1 MHQKESHYAAELEC
15 MKEDNWIQC
24 CRLEL
29 SVEPKS
35 IISRWCFAKC
45 KKSNV
50 LRCLSHL
57 QNDYFSIFNQSIN
70 QYRKRYSGVLVNF
83 LRCSRFL
90 RTLTTLDMA
99 FLQ

>member
-1 MHQKESHYAAELEC
+1 MHQKGSHYAAELEC

-29 SVEPKS
+29 SVEQKS

-70 QYRKRYSGVLVNF
+70 TVNVIAAFWSIF
-83 LRCSRFL
+83 LAVVVS
-90 RTLTTLDMA
+90 
-99 FLQ
+99 

>member
-50 LRCLSHL
+50 LRCLSYL

-70 QYRKRYSGVLVNF
+70 TVNVIA
-83 LRCSRFL
+83 
-90 RTLTTLDMA
+90 A
-99 FLQ
+99 FWSIIFAVVVS